1 MQAQAQVQTR
11 LTLQGYLQLEE
22 DTHQKYEYYDGYVYA
37 MAGGTYQHN
46 TITTNILTEINQ
58 RLKGKQCQIMN
69 SDTKLYLEKS
79 NAYVYPDAM
88 IICGKKKSAEN
99 YQDAFTNP
107 VVIIEVLSKS
117 TEAYDRGDKF
127 GLYRKINTLRHYVLV
142 KQDEVKIDLYSRQSP
157 TSLWNIQ
164 TIEGLESTLE
174 LALSE
179 TEVLKIPLSEMYDR
193 IEFEN

>member
-1 MQAQAQVQTR
+1 MQAQAQTR
-11 LTLQGYLQLEE
+11 LSLQAYLQLEE
-22 DTHQKYEYYDGYVYA
+22 DTHQKYEYHDGYVYA

-46 TITTNILTEINQ
+46 TISGNIFSEINQ
-58 RLKGKQCQIMN
+58 QLKGKQCQIMN

-88 IICGKKKSAEN
+88 ILCGEKESPEN

-142 KQDEVKIDLYSRQSP
+142 KQDEAKIDLYSRQSP

-164 TIEGLESTLE
+164 TLEGLESSLE
-174 LALSE
+174 LALTE
-179 TEVLKIPLSEMYDR
+179 TEVLKIPLNEIYDR
-193 IEFEN
+193 IVFEQ